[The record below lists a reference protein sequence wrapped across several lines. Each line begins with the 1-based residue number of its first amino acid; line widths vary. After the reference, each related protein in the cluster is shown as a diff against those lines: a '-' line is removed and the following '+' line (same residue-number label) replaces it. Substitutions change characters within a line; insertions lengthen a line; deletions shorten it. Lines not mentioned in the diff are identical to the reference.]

1 MSESQWL
8 VLRCL
13 NCQQCSG
20 HRHQKGRCP
29 HCGHAFSRETELV
42 KSVGS
47 AKELHMEVSIA
58 NTPEN
63 LREELRRRL
72 QQDLPGSYAVEEPNP
87 TNIFRSLRD
96 AVNNEGLLTSSE
108 VARIL
113 ERFHVQEPVE
123 TVMGQAEL
131 EGLVIRAGEGRWVF
145 LE

>member
-1 MSESQWL
+1 
-8 VLRCL
+8 
-13 NCQQCSG
+13 
-20 HRHQKGRCP
+20 
-29 HCGHAFSRETELV
+29 
-42 KSVGS
+42 
-47 AKELHMEVSIA
+47 MEVSIA